1 MIPSNTRNY
10 LMNGATEGSRNQS
23 LFDAA
28 CQMRDAGKSQHEVQT
43 ELISRAVMDG
53 LSIDEANKT
62 LVSVFKRDPREAA
75 TKKKTGK
82 LKRPSLRNKKPVT
95 YKTAPKGEYN
105 LQRLPLPEPIKD
117 GARVL
122 LRAAFTE
129 EENVRIVLSALDADG
144 KAYPDGKGSTLNRD
158 VWLQKLDDLG
168 GSMDVYGKDGGVF
181 IGINP
186 MRPNGSSDE
195 AVTAFKYALV
205 EFDSLDLESQ
215 WWLIK
220 ESDIPCVAVLSSG
233 KRSLHAW
240 VKVDAKNR
248 AEFDQRFKLL
258 ADHFADHIDAVN
270 KNPSR
275 LSRLPNSKR
284 FDNRQE
290 LLSLNVGAKSWS
302 QWENEIQAEAV
313 GERKMFA
320 DLYKFD
326 TKNDPNNLLGERWL
340 CRGSSAM
347 FIAPSGVGKSTL
359 IMQLAINWVQGL
371 PVFGIAPA
379 KPLTILIIQAENDEG
394 DLAEMIQGACAG
406 LNLKADTDAF
416 RAVDERLVLIEDS
429 VSTGEQFTESLR
441 VLIGKHRPDIVFVD
455 PLLSFMGG
463 NISDQET
470 CTYFLRN
477 LINPIAKESG
487 ACWIMVHHTP
497 KPSTDP
503 KSRSQWAA
511 SDYSYSG
518 LGSSEL
524 VNWSRAI
531 FVIKP
536 TREKGK
542 FRLHLTKRGDRAGAT
557 DFEGVHSTYLYIKHS
572 ENGLIWEQE
581 PTPVVVKKEPKPKAK
596 PKAKAQAKAK
606 PKAAPKP
613 KLTKNQLSQLRKDV
627 ATKQINDLEGLVDKI
642 IKPLTKSEIYK
653 LAEEGGHGSEYVVR
667 KNWSVLDMYLL
678 KNKNRYQ
685 QK

>member
-1 MIPSNTRNY
+1 M
-10 LMNGATEGSRNQS
+10 EGSRNQS

-28 CQMRDAGKSQHEVQT
+28 CQLRDAGKSQHEIQT
-43 ELISRAVMDG
+43 ELISRAIIDG
-53 LSIDEANKT
+53 LSPEEANKT
-62 LVSVFKRDPREAA
+62 LVSVFKREPRDEATSRKA
-75 TKKKTGK
+75 GK
-82 LKRPSLRNKKPVT
+82 LKRPSLKNRKPVT
-95 YKTAPKGEYN
+95 YKTAPKGEYK

-122 LRAAFTE
+122 LREAFSSD
-129 EENVRIVLSALDADG
+129 ENVRIVLSALDSDG

-168 GSMDVYGKDGGVF
+168 GSLDVYGKDGGVF

-215 WWLIK
+215 YWLIK

-233 KRSLHAW
+233 NRSLHAW
-240 VKVDAKNR
+240 VKVDANNR

-258 ADHFADHIDAVN
+258 ADHLADHIDGVN

-284 FDNRQE
+284 FNNRQE
-290 LLSLNVGAKSWS
+290 LLALNIGAKSWS
-302 QWENEIQAEAV
+302 QWENEIKAEAV
-313 GERKMFA
+313 GERKMFSH
-320 DLYKFD
+320 LFHFD
-326 TKNDPNNLLGERWL
+326 TKNDPNNLLGDRWL

-359 IMQLAINWVQGL
+359 VMQLAINWVQGL
-371 PVFGIAPA
+371 PVFGIAPE

-394 DLAEMIQGACAG
+394 DLAEMVQGACAG
-406 LNLKADTDAF
+406 LDLKPGTDAF

-503 KSRSQWAA
+503 KSKQGWTAA
-511 SDYSYSG
+511 DYSYSG

-531 FVIKP
+531 FLLKP
-536 TREKGK
+536 TQEKGR

-557 DFEGVHSTYLYIKHS
+557 DFEGVLTTYLHVKHS
-572 ENGLIWEQE
+572 DHGLVWEQE
-581 PTPVVVKKEPKPKAK
+581 PTPVVIKKEPKTKAK
-596 PKAKAQAKAK
+596 RKAA

-613 KLTKNQLSQLRKDV
+613 KPSKAEV
-627 ATKQINDLEGLVDKI
+627 AEKRSKAASKQIHDLEGLVDKI
-642 IKPLTKSEIYK
+642 IRPLTKTQIYK
-653 LAEEGGHGSEYVVR
+653 LAEEGGHGSAYIIR
-667 KNWSVLDMYLL
+667 KNWSVLSMYLI
-678 KNKNRYQ
+678 KNKNLYQ